1 MALPFLVHPD
11 QDEDQLKFRGVSL
24 VAFLHTAKK
33 RTDGTATINLRIV
46 HNRFPKYY
54 TTKIVLGE
62 DDYIKLCGNRPKIE
76 LQEKKRIVL
85 AYLLRAYNTIL
96 KLDKF
101 SFEAFDELYNK
112 KTISS
117 DIFSYFEAYKEQ
129 LMTAERIGTSVSYEY
144 ASKKLSEFIDGKKLS
159 FDKINVEFLIKFEK
173 WIISSGNSP
182 TTVGYYVRCIKKL
195 YNDAIRQ
202 GDAKIENY
210 PFGDIKKGLYSP
222 PRPQN
227 IKKALTLVDLKNLL
241 GYKPKE
247 NSPEHYY
254 RDIWVFSYL
263 GNGINMKDVCLLRY
277 KDIKGENIHFER
289 AKTTNTN
296 RSAKPIS
303 IALIKENLEIIERWG
318 NPKVDDK
325 DYIFPVLTGDETPEK
340 ERAKIQQFTKQVN
353 KYIKRIAKNVGIKE
367 NISTYSARHSFAT
380 VLKRS
385 GINLSY
391 ISEALGHSNLKTT
404 ESYLDSFEDETRKAN
419 TLKLLDFSSTIEKK
433 PSRSTTNVKK
443 KPSPRT
449 TKPKKKPSRKL

>member
-62 DDYIKLCGNRPKIE
+62 DDYLKLCGNRPKIE
-76 LQEKKRIVL
+76 LQEKKRIVF

-96 KLDKF
+96 KLDQF

-129 LMTAERIGTSVSYEY
+129 LIAAERIGTSVSYEY
-144 ASKKLSEFIDGKKLS
+144 ASKKLSEFIDSNKLS
-159 FDKINVEFLIKFEK
+159 FDKINVEFLVKFEK
-173 WIISSGNSP
+173 WITSSGNSP

-195 YNDAIRQ
+195 YNDAIRL

-222 PRPQN
+222 PRPRN
-227 IKKALTLVDLKNLL
+227 IKKALTLVDLKNLI
-241 GYKPKE
+241 GYKPIDG
-247 NSPEHYY
+247 SPEQYY

-263 GNGINMKDVCLLRY
+263 GNGINMKDVCQLKYR
-277 KDIKGENIHFER
+277 DIKGENIHFER

-296 RSAKPIS
+296 RSARPIS
-303 IALIKENLEIIERWG
+303 IALIQENLDIIKRWG
-318 NPKVDDK
+318 NPITEDK
-325 DYIFPVLTGDETPEK
+325 NYIFPVLSGDETPEK

-404 ESYLDSFEDETRKAN
+404 ESYLDSFEDDTRKAN
-419 TLKLLDFSSTIEKK
+419 TLKLLDFSSTVKK
-433 PSRSTTNVKK
+433 PPRSKPSTKTTTTKK
-443 KPSPRT
+443 KT
-449 TKPKKKPSRKL
+449 TRKK

>member
-11 QDEDQLKFRGVSL
+11 QDEDLLKFKGVSL
-24 VAFLHTAKK
+24 VAFFHKAKK
-33 RTDGTATINLRIV
+33 RTDGSATINLRIV
-46 HNRFPKYY
+46 HKRFPKYY
-54 TTKIVLGE
+54 STKIVLSE
-62 DDYIKLCGNRPKIE
+62 DDYKKLCGVRPKID
-76 LQEKKRIVL
+76 LQEKKRIIFSH
-85 AYLLRAYNTIL
+85 LLRAYNAIL
-96 KLDKF
+96 KLDEF

-129 LMTAERIGTSVSYEY
+129 LITAERIGTSVSYEY
-144 ASKKLSEFIDGKKLS
+144 ASKKLSEFIGDKKLS
-159 FDKINVEFLIKFEK
+159 FDKINVEFLVKFEK
-173 WIISSGNSP
+173 WITSAGNSP

-202 GDAKIENY
+202 GDAKMENY

-222 PRPQN
+222 PRPKN
-227 IKKALTLVDLKNLL
+227 IKKALTLVDLKNLI

-247 NSPEHYY
+247 GSPEHYY

-318 NPKVDDK
+318 NPKADDK
-325 DYIFPVLTGDETPEK
+325 NFIFPVLTGDETPEK

-385 GINLSY
+385 GINLSF
-391 ISEALGHSNLKTT
+391 ISEALGHSNMKTT
-404 ESYLDSFEDETRKAN
+404 ESYLDSFEDDTRKAN
-419 TLKLLDFSSTIEKK
+419 AMKLLDFSSTVKK
-433 PSRSTTNVKK
+433 PPRSTTKDKK
-443 KPSPRT
+443 KPSPKT
-449 TKPKKKPSRKL
+449 TTTKKKPSRKK

>member
-1 MALPFLVHPD
+1 L
-11 QDEDQLKFRGVSL
+11 
-24 VAFLHTAKK
+24 
-33 RTDGTATINLRIV
+33 
-46 HNRFPKYY
+46 
-54 TTKIVLGE
+54 
-62 DDYIKLCGNRPKIE
+62 KLCGNRPKSD
-76 LQEKKRIVL
+76 LQEKKRIVF

-129 LMTAERIGTSVSYEY
+129 LITAERIGTSVSYEY
-144 ASKKLSEFIDGKKLS
+144 ASKKLSEFIEGKKLS
-159 FDKINVEFLIKFEK
+159 FDKINVEFLVKFEK
-173 WIISSGNSP
+173 WIMSSGNSP

-222 PRPQN
+222 PRPRN
-227 IKKALTLVDLKNLL
+227 IKKALTLVDLKNLI
-241 GYKPKE
+241 GYKPIE
-247 NSPEHYY
+247 GSPEHFY

-318 NPKVDDK
+318 NPIEDK
-325 DYIFPVLTGDETPEK
+325 NFIFPVLNGDETAEK
-340 ERAKIQQFTKQVN
+340 ARAKIQQFTKQVN
-353 KYIKRIAKNVGIKE
+353 KYIKRIAKNVEIKE

-391 ISEALGHSNLKTT
+391 ISEALGHSNMKTT
-404 ESYLDSFEDETRKAN
+404 ESYLDSFEDDTRKAN
-419 TLKLLDFSSTIEKK
+419 TMKLLDFSSTIKK
-433 PSRSTTNVKK
+433 PPRSKTI
-443 KPSPRT
+443 
-449 TKPKKKPSRKL
+449 TKEKPSRKK